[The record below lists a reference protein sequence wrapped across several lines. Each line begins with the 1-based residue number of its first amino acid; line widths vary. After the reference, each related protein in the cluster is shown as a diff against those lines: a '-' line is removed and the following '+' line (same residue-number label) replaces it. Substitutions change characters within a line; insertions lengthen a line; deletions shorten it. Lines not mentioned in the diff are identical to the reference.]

1 MVSTFLLR
9 PICKLLEEG
18 FPESTFFKFRRKK
31 TFFHKFTVTSQKKK
45 YSTVRY
51 LPSQIQAVCLLLT
64 IGLSLS
70 NARSQSIALED
81 YERAVSFLWSNVE
94 NKTAFNL
101 QIQPHWL
108 PDSTGF
114 WWINHSPNSKEY
126 RYATFT
132 EANAKPLFDHA
143 RLATALQSK
152 FRKRFDPKN
161 LVLNDV
167 EKPSTQIIRF
177 TVEGT
182 RFELNVDNYSIV
194 EHKENKKVASPYEST
209 SPDGKWVAY
218 TENYNLFI
226 RSTETGAVHQLSK
239 NGRKNYE
246 YGSYYGWFDKMEGE
260 GGERPRRFN
269 VNWSPDSKYLQT
281 YICDLR
287 SANKMYMLDW
297 SVDTLYRPRLLS
309 YYRGSP
315 GDTNMVHLIPTFY
328 SLKKKKQLSLNLP
341 RLTHINSI
349 SFRWSKTTGQA
360 YGYYQDRGFQN
371 AKVLQLDLTKNR
383 VITLVTD
390 NSKTN
395 IDNFRYWLAEEQDK
409 LVFASERSGWRQL
422 YSLDLK
428 KGGIRPLA
436 LGSYYT
442 HDILHISSDGWV
454 YVLAAGKDPRGNPY
468 HQSLYKLRIEGG
480 DPILLT
486 PEEAHHS
493 ISFAPNGQYFID
505 NYSTASQ
512 PTRTVLR
519 DTKSGKVIMELG
531 KANISALKAKG
542 WKAPDIFTAIGRDG
556 KTKIY
561 GALWKPTNFNPAK
574 KYPIIDHSY
583 TGPHTQVFPKDFR
596 RALSVSNQALAELG
610 FIVMMVDGLGSSG
623 RSKEFHNYSYKNMG
637 YNLADHVLAM
647 RQLAQRYPWIDLD
660 RVGIFGHSAGGYD
673 AGHAMLQFPDFYKVA
688 VASSADHDF
697 RMEKAWWPEMYMGWP
712 VDSSYHRVS
721 NVTMADRLKGKLLLV
736 HGALDD
742 NVNASATFKLA
753 EALVKAD
760 KQFDLLILP
769 SQRHGYRGKYMDY
782 FRKKRWNY
790 FVEHLLGADP
800 IWDFSWQ

>member
-1 MVSTFLLR
+1 MM
-9 PICKLLEEG
+9 IG
-18 FPESTFFKFRRKK
+18 FG
-31 TFFHKFTVTSQKKK
+31 
-45 YSTVRY
+45 
-51 LPSQIQAVCLLLT
+51 LPRI
-64 IGLSLS
+64 
-70 NARSQSIALED
+70 NAQSISLED
-81 YERAVSFLWSNVE
+81 YQRAVSFLWSNVN

-101 QIQPHWL
+101 HIQPQWL
-108 PDSTGF
+108 ADSSGF
-114 WWINHSPNSKEY
+114 WWVHNRPGTKEY
-126 RYATFT
+126 LQANFT
-132 EANAKPLFDHA
+132 EAKAKPLFDHA
-143 RLATALQSK
+143 KLARGLQSRLK
-152 FRKRFDPKN
+152 KSFDAKN
-161 LVLNDV
+161 LALSNL
-167 EKPSTQIIRF
+167 EWPSNQILRF
-177 TVEGT
+177 TVEGN
-182 RFELNVDNYSIV
+182 RYQVDLNSYLVTNYEEAKHSS
-194 EHKENKKVASPYEST
+194 SPYTST
-209 SPDGKWVAY
+209 SPDGKWLAY

-239 NGRKNYE
+239 NGKKNYE

-260 GGERPRRFN
+260 DGERPRRFD
-269 VNWSPDSKYLQT
+269 VSWSPDSKYLQT

-297 SVDTLYRPRLLS
+297 SVDSLYRPRLLS

-315 GDTNMVHLIPTFY
+315 GDTNMVYLTPVFY
-328 SLKKKKQLSLNLP
+328 SIPKKKQLQLDLP

-349 SFRWSKTTGQA
+349 SFRWSKTPGQV
-360 YGYYQDRGFQN
+360 YGYYQDRGFKKAQI
-371 AKVLQLDLTKNR
+371 LQLDLAKKR
-383 VITLVTD
+383 VIKLITD

-395 IDNFRYWLAEEQDK
+395 IDNFRYWLVEEQNK
-409 LVFASERSGWRQL
+409 LLFASERSGWRQL
-422 YSLDLK
+422 YGLDLK
-428 KGGIRPLA
+428 KGGIHPLG
-436 LGSYYT
+436 LGSYYM
-442 HDILHISSDGWV
+442 HDIVHISPDGWV
-454 YVLAAGKDPRGNPY
+454 YILAAGKDQNRNPY
-468 HQSLYKLRIEGG
+468 HQHLYKLRIEGG
-480 DPILLT
+480 EPILLT
-486 PEEAHHS
+486 PENAHHS
-493 ISFAPNGQYFID
+493 ITFVPNGQYFID
-505 NYSTASQ
+505 NYSTAVQ
-512 PTRTVLR
+512 PTRTFLR
-519 DTKSGKVIMELG
+519 KAETGEILMELG
-531 KANISALKAKG
+531 KADIRALQAKG
-542 WKAPDIFTAIGRDG
+542 WKAPEVFTAIGRDG

-583 TGPHTQVFPKDFR
+583 TGPHTQMFPKDFR
-596 RALSVSNQALAELG
+596 RVLSISNQALAELG

-721 NVTMADRLKGKLLLV
+721 NITMADRLKGKLLLV

-760 KQFDLLILP
+760 KPFDLLILP
-769 SQRHGYRGKYMDY
+769 SQRHGYRGKHMDY

-790 FVEHLLGADP
+790 FVQHLLGADP
-800 IWDFSWQ
+800 IWDFSWK